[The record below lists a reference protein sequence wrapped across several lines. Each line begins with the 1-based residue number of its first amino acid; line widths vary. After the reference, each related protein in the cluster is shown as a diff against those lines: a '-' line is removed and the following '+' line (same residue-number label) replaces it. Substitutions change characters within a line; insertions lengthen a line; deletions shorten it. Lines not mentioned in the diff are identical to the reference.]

1 MWCALDECTCA
12 VRVPSLC
19 VGRATLPP
27 ANPLVKRVEVL
38 VAALRDAFA
47 KLDEVRVTTLFL
59 SCTCLP
65 CLLVNAAK
73 SSPPTPS
80 FVPCPVAPRFTPM
93 LAMSSLHCQ
102 P

>member
-1 MWCALDECTCA
+1 MGVGRTACVWCALDECTCA

-47 KLDEVRVTTLFL
+47 KLDEVRVTTL
-59 SCTCLP
+59 SE
-65 CLLVNAAK
+65 
-73 SSPPTPS
+73 
-80 FVPCPVAPRFTPM
+80 
-93 LAMSSLHCQ
+93 LHMFAVFARQ
-102 P
+102 RS